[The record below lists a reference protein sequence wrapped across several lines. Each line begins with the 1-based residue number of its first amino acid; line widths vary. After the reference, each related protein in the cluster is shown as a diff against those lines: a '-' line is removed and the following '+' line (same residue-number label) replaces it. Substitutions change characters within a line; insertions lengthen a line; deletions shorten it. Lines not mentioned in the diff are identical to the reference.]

1 MDVLLSIT
9 TFSFK
14 KKKVDI
20 TFLPQG
26 YFLNRDSDPSYF
38 TQGESRSF
46 GTESARKYKKILD
59 LKNNNAS
66 DSMISELIRHIGN
79 LTEPKHCFFQP
90 KQLRLYI
97 YILYIVS
104 IFD

>member
-38 TQGESRSF
+38 TLGGSTYF
-46 GTESARKYKKILD
+46 GTESAKKYKKILD
-59 LKNNNAS
+59 LRNNNAS
-66 DSMISELIRHIGN
+66 DSMILELRKDI
-79 LTEPKHCFFQP
+79 LT
-90 KQLRLYI
+90 I
-97 YILYIVS
+97 
-104 IFD
+104 